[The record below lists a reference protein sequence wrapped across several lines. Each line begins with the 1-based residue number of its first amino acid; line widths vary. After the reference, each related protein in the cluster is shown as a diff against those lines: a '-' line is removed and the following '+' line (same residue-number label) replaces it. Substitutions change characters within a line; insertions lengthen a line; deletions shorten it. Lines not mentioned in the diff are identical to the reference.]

1 MPVISLSLGLTLASP
16 VLWAE
21 APRVPPEPLRQ
32 CQMLLRIEQDTLA
45 YTKQLAALL
54 LDRAE
59 TAEARVAELERQLAA
74 DKER

>member
-1 MPVISLSLGLTLASP
+1 
-16 VLWAE
+16 
-21 APRVPPEPLRQ
+21 
-32 CQMLLRIEQDTLA
+32 MLLRIEQDTLA